1 MLLVASI
8 GAEQGLL
15 IKFHVPGPPPHV
27 EVIYKKLEAI
37 VCTSFVPICYSEQRI
52 RLPSHKRVFNN
63 LMNLLKKFLPNT
75 KINYSKTVSLII
87 YLQ

>member
-15 IKFHVPGPPPHV
+15 IKLHVPGTPHV

-37 VCTSFVPICYSEQRI
+37 ICTSFVPICYSEQRI
-52 RLPSHKRVFNN
+52 RLPSHKQVFNN